1 MNDTLDLL
9 RAKFPGQVMLS
20 PRDIARA
27 IYGDEK
33 ATRKR
38 IEGVRKMLNDGT
50 LCPDLRK
57 TPSEGRWLI
66 PIAAL
71 ARALEKRYV
80 VPVSSAPPTVHPR
93 PRGRKMTNIGPRMF
107 R

>member
-9 RAKFPGQVMLS
+9 RAKFPGQVMLT
-20 PRDIARA
+20 PREIARA
-27 IYGDEK
+27 IYGDAK

-38 IEGVRKMLNDGT
+38 IEGVRKMLEDGT

-57 TPSEGRWLI
+57 APSEGRWLI

-80 VPVSSAPPTVHPR
+80 DTARNTPPIAHPR
-93 PRGRKMTNIGPRMF
+93 PRGRKMTNIGPRLF

>member
-1 MNDTLDLL
+1 MNDTLDLFSI
-9 RAKFPGQVMLS
+9 KFPGQVMLS
-20 PRDIARA
+20 PREIARA

-33 ATRKR
+33 ATKKR
-38 IEGVRKMLNDGT
+38 IEGVRKMLDNGT

-57 TPSEGRWLI
+57 APNEGRWLI

-71 ARALEKRYV
+71 ARALEKRYADT
-80 VPVSSAPPTVHPR
+80 VSSAPLVVHHR
-93 PRGRKMTNIGPRMF
+93 RRGRKMTNLGPRMF